1 MTINGRREKSIN
13 VSLNYNFVAG
23 ICMTDTLGTPKGAEK
38 GEEFD
43 LHSLEKP
50 KNKIETLKGTDV
62 AEDLRDFAKRQG
74 IDLSLADMQ
83 KTKAILKDLP
93 SSLSDEIIKT
103 REAND

>member
-1 MTINGRREKSIN
+1 M
-13 VSLNYNFVAG
+13 AH
-23 ICMTDTLGTPKGAEK
+23 TLGSPKGTEK
-38 GEEFD
+38 GETFD

-50 KNKIETLKGTDV
+50 KNKIETLKGKDV
-62 AEDLRDFAKRQG
+62 ADDLKDFAKRQG

-83 KTKAILKDLP
+83 KTKTILKDLP